1 MNGRE
6 LADVPSPVATAGDL
20 MQVDRGPLSG
30 GVEQVPRRAGTGRE
44 CPLRQRRRL
53 VETHAGRRQRP
64 SAWADGG

>member
-20 MQVDRGPLSG
+20 TQVDRGPLSG
-30 GVEQVPRRAGTGRE
+30 GVEQITGTTGTGRE

-53 VETHAGRRQRP
+53 VETHVGRRQRP
-64 SAWADGG
+64 SAWADGD